1 MLGEHGLA
9 ARCHAVQFSPA
20 WGLLAPADLAAWI
33 LADRLPVRLQLQQ
46 HKYIRD
52 GLTLVLARDP
62 RTGDLWVSKL
72 RANRIVRVLAP
83 R

>member
-1 MLGEHGLA
+1 MLVKH
-9 ARCHAVQFSPA
+9 R
-20 WGLLAPADLAAWI
+20 
-33 LADRLPVRLQLQQ
+33 
-46 HKYIRD
+46 